1 MFATASV
8 RQPAVAGLF
17 YPLDSGE
24 LRDTVSKLLEDT
36 AAKQLPATPQAFIV
50 PHAGYIYSGGTAAS
64 AYALIAAQRGKVNK
78 VVLVGPSHRVYL
90 NGVALPEAG
99 AFATPL
105 GIVPIDAELHN
116 ELKNYPGV
124 IESDQPHR
132 FEHSLEVQ
140 LPFLQMVLGEF
151 SLVPLVAGIAPAAL
165 IASVLARAWQDP
177 QTLVIASSD
186 LSHYHSYA
194 EAQRI
199 DEATS
204 SAILRREST
213 LTGDQACGAV
223 ALNGLLEAA
232 RERDLAVDELARC
245 NSGDTAGDRN
255 RVVGYGAY
263 ALYEAH

>member
-1 MFATASV
+1 MQLRVGWGPHARRRFADACPTTARRRIDGAREAASIFGSRGAGAQVTCRLFREMSPMFASASV

-17 YPLDSGE
+17 YPLDSGK

-64 AYALIAAQRGKVNK
+64 AYALIAAHRGKVNK

-165 IASVLARAWQDP
+165 IASVMARAWQDP

-186 LSHYHSYA
+186 LS
-194 EAQRI
+194 
-199 DEATS
+199 
-204 SAILRREST
+204 
-213 LTGDQACGAV
+213 
-223 ALNGLLEAA
+223 
-232 RERDLAVDELARC
+232 
-245 NSGDTAGDRN
+245 
-255 RVVGYGAY
+255 
-263 ALYEAH
+263 